1 MNKIIQL
8 HPADNVGVLLQD
20 MKQGDVLDYKGQRL
34 TLQSDIGFGHKVALT
49 PIGQGEHVLKYGLPI
64 GSATRDIA
72 AGEHVH
78 VQNIISNYQQPQ
90 EP

>member
-20 MKQGDVLDYKGQRL
+20 MKQGDVLDFKSQRL

-64 GSATRDIA
+64 GSATRNIA

-78 VQNIISNYQQPQ
+78 VQNITSNYQQPQ
-90 EP
+90 DL

>member
-20 MKQGDVLDYKGQRL
+20 MKQGDVLDFMGQRL

-78 VQNIISNYQQPQ
+78 VQNIISNYQKPQ

>member
-20 MKQGDVLDYKGQRL
+20 MKQGDVLDFMGQRL
-34 TLQSDIGFGHKVALT
+34 TLKSDIGFGHKVALT

-78 VQNIISNYQQPQ
+78 VQNIISNYKQPQ

>member
-20 MKQGDVLDYKGQRL
+20 MKQGETLDFEGHLL
-34 TLQSDIGFGHKVALT
+34 TLRSDIGFGHKVALT
-49 PIGQGEHVLKYGLPI
+49 AIAQGQHVLKYGLPI
-64 GSATRDIA
+64 GSAIHDIA

-90 EP
+90 DL

>member
-20 MKQGDVLDYKGQRL
+20 MKQGDVLDFKGQRL

-78 VQNIISNYQQPQ
+78 VQNIISNYQLPQ